1 MDDLGIR
8 LFYWMSDERNLSILL
23 FLLVAILGGSS
34 LVLFVVSSEQSVTR
48 LEFLLLVSAMA
59 VMFYTTIRNTTF

>member
-8 LFYWMSDERNLSILL
+8 LFYWVSDERNLSILL